1 MSENWENL
9 KNQIEAYIQ
18 NEIKAYL
25 LFIEISAS
33 ELSSSEKRDQ
43 ILEAIKQ
50 RTKEERLQKYFNDLQ
65 RLVEESGDS
74 PYNESAQ
81 KIPDEALVVRGGR
94 NRPEDIRRGMGTHPC
109 GVTGISVE
117 CALGL
122 SVKELAINIPHRQVG
137 VTTVGEVRKTE
148 GDVIRTS
155 GRSPHHATLSGL
167 IPEQISNLLTP
178 TYPNPAREQ

>member
-1 MSENWENL
+1 MMENWENL
-9 KNQIEAYIQ
+9 KNQIEASIQ
-18 NEIKAYL
+18 NKIKAYL
-25 LFIEISAS
+25 LFLEISAS

-50 RTKEERLQKYFNDLQ
+50 RSQEEGLQKYSNDLQ

-74 PYNESAQ
+74 AKNQSAQ
-81 KIPDEALVVRGGR
+81 RIPDEALVVRGGR

-109 GVTGISVE
+109 GITGISVQ

-122 SVKELAINIPHRQVG
+122 SIKELAIDIPHGQVG
-137 VTTVGEVRKTE
+137 VTTVGEIRKAG

-155 GRSPHHATLSGL
+155 GKNPHHATLSGL
-167 IPEQISNLLTP
+167 TPEQISNLLTP
-178 TYPNPAREQ
+178 SHPNPARQQ